1 MSRVGREISYL
12 KRSRV
17 VQASNGRKRTRRKG
31 CGYREEAARKKEKG
45 AKKGKKK
52 SAEEKKNKKRKKELT
67 RRVGNGSINRHSRDG
82 AGSLKTEQQTSISK
96 KEEKGARSFLADKSR
111 DRSDGEFDPGSG

>member
-45 AKKGKKK
+45 VFNMSRVGREISYLKRSRVVQASNGRKRTRRKGCGYR
-52 SAEEKKNKKRKKELT
+52 EEAARKKEK
-67 RRVGNGSINRHSRDG
+67 G
-82 AGSLKTEQQTSISK
+82 EK
-96 KEEKGARSFLADKSR
+96 K
-111 DRSDGEFDPGSG
+111 